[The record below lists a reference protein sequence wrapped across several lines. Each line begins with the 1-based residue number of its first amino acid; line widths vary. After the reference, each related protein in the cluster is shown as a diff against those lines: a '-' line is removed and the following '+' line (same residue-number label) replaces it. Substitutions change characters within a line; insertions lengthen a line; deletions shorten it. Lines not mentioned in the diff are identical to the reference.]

1 MYEKM
6 KKELLEALKDMLA
19 DSFKVKTYTVFKN
32 GKEVEA
38 FLITE
43 EDSAVSPTFYYKN
56 YLDDYMKG
64 VSVEDLAKEIV
75 AAYFFASQQYSFNA
89 TDFRDFNA
97 QKNRIVY
104 KVVNAKEYAEQ
115 LPNIPHVEFFD
126 LAIIFYCIINI
137 SKEESIG
144 LCL

>member
-1 MYEKM
+1 M

-75 AAYFFASQQYSFNA
+75 AAYFLHHNSIALMPLISETLMLKKQDCLQSCKCKRICRATFKYS
-89 TDFRDFNA
+89 
-97 QKNRIVY
+97 
-104 KVVNAKEYAEQ
+104 
-115 LPNIPHVEFFD
+115 P
-126 LAIIFYCIINI
+126 C
-137 SKEESIG
+137 
-144 LCL
+144 